1 MLKKRII
8 FTLLYCDGYFVH
20 SRNFN
25 LQKVGD
31 VNWLENNY
39 NFNKISNF
47 IDELI
52 IIDISRSKKNIDLF
66 IESVQRITSS
76 CFMPITLG
84 GGIDDL
90 EKAKLLLSNGADKVI
105 INTNLN
111 LSIAKEIS
119 KNYGEQSIIAGVDFK
134 KIGEKYFIYKNNASK
149 KINISLS
156 KYLSQID
163 KLPIGEILLNSIDK
177 DGTGNG
183 LDLKVCDNLKKI
195 KKSVIISGGCGNVR
209 HFIEGL
215 NKKEID
221 AISTANL
228 LNFVGDGIKKARED
242 LLKANFNLPIWK
254 VDITKNLK
262 DVFK

>member
-8 FTLLYCDGYFVH
+8 FTLLYCDGYFVQ
-20 SRNFN
+20 SRNFH

-39 NFNKISNF
+39 NFKKISNF

-52 IIDISRSKKNIDLF
+52 IIDISRIKKNTDLF
-66 IESVQRITSS
+66 IENIQKITSS

-84 GGIDDL
+84 GGIDNL
-90 EKAKLLLSNGADKVI
+90 EKANLLLSNGADKVI

-111 LSIAKEIS
+111 TKITKEIS
-119 KNYGEQSIIAGVDFK
+119 KNYGAQSIVASIDFK
-134 KIGEKYFIYKNNASK
+134 KDKNKYVVYKNNASE
-149 KINISLS
+149 KINISL
-156 KYLSQID
+156 KEYLYKID

-183 LDLKVCDNLKKI
+183 LDLDICNQLKKV
-195 KKSVIISGGCGNVR
+195 KKSIIISGGCGNVK

-215 NKKEID
+215 KKKEVD
-221 AISTANL
+221 AINTANL

-242 LLKANFNLPIWK
+242 LLRAKFNLPIWE
-254 VDITKNLK
+254 VDKAKSLEGI
-262 DVFK
+262 FK

>member
-1 MLKKRII
+1 M
-8 FTLLYCDGYFVH
+8 
-20 SRNFN
+20 
-25 LQKVGD
+25 
-31 VNWLENNY
+31 
-39 NFNKISNF
+39 
-47 IDELI
+47 
-52 IIDISRSKKNIDLF
+52 
-66 IESVQRITSS
+66 
-76 CFMPITLG
+76 
-84 GGIDDL
+84 
-90 EKAKLLLSNGADKVI
+90 
-105 INTNLN
+105 
-111 LSIAKEIS
+111 SIAKEIS
-119 KNYGEQSIIAGVDFK
+119 KKLWGTIYNSRCRFQK
-134 KIGEKYFIYKNNASK
+134 NWRNYFIYKNNASK

-228 LNFVGDGIKKARED
+228 LNFVGDGIKKQER
-242 LLKANFNLPIWK
+242 
-254 VDITKNLK
+254 TC
-262 DVFK
+262 